1 MKLIAIPRVM
11 RLALAAPVRGE
22 PELDEATDLARHGA
36 RRAMMLVAVERL
48 MRQQVQ
54 PTERNN
60 VGRFLAWSQKA
71 SPEQRAK
78 AASTLAGAYLR
89 EPSPTRNL
97 RGPKAGRTT
106 DFGVLRRDAELCLA
120 ILAED
125 SSIAVRRAL
134 AAALADARDA
144 PREIIT
150 TLANDEPDVAAIVLA
165 HSPVLSDAEL
175 AECATFGCATVQIA
189 LARRQRLSAEV
200 AVSLA
205 ENDRREVAL
214 ALIENPAAE
223 LPPAALRRIGEHFGQ
238 DHELRDALL
247 ARAEL
252 PAALRYDLIA
262 AATGALPFSAP
273 GRGERRNERLMRDA
287 LERCAIRS
295 ARSRPPH
302 EVSDLVRHLRTTGA
316 LTTALLLR
324 ALVSGDRGFFDAA
337 AVELTGMSA
346 ERIAGFT
353 REPFGLGFAALYRRM
368 GLPGPFL
375 PPFRAALAAL
385 EDFPADHGD
394 RVLRPIVARV
404 IACCESEQSPGLPR
418 LLSLLRRLEA
428 EAALGEARAV
438 QEGAPA
444 AQAELQRGEQAALA
458 PPIIVIEPGL
468 VRMLS
473 LLRSLE
479 EEAEATLA
487 ELEAAESACEAER
500 QISDGSLAAWFQ
512 WFEALDCSPRH
523 RTLRPARLAARAA

>member
-1 MKLIAIPRVM
+1 MKLIAISRVM
-11 RLALAAPVRGE
+11 RPALAAPVLSE
-22 PELDEATDLARHGA
+22 PELTEATDLARHGA
-36 RRAMMLVAVERL
+36 RRAMMLVAIERL

-78 AASTLAGAYLR
+78 AAATLANAYLR
-89 EPSPTRNL
+89 EPSPARNA
-97 RGPKAGRTT
+97 RGAKTGRTT

-120 ILAED
+120 MLAED
-125 SSIAVRRAL
+125 ASMLVRRAL
-134 AAALADARDA
+134 ASALAGAREA

-175 AECATFGCATVQIA
+175 AECATFGCETVQIA
-189 LARRQRLSAEV
+189 LARRQSLSAEV
-200 AVSLA
+200 AVFLA
-205 ENDRREVAL
+205 ENDRREVAI
-214 ALIENPAAE
+214 ALIENPAANV
-223 LPPAALRRIGEHFGQ
+223 PPAALRRIAEHFER

-247 ARAEL
+247 ARADL

-262 AATGALPFSAP
+262 AATGALPFSAS
-273 GRGERRNERLMRDA
+273 GRGERRVERMMRDA

-295 ARSRPPH
+295 ARARPAH
-302 EVSDLVRHLRTTGA
+302 EVSDLMRRLRATGA
-316 LTTALLLR
+316 LTAALLLR

-337 AVELTGMSA
+337 AVELTGISA
-346 ERIAGFT
+346 ERISGFA
-353 REPFGLGFAALYRRM
+353 REPCGLGFAAL
-368 GLPGPFL
+368 PGQLL
-375 PPFRAALAAL
+375 PPFRAALAAI
-385 EDFPADHGD
+385 EEFPADHGD
-394 RVLRPIVARV
+394 RVLRPIVARA
-404 IACCESEQSPGLPR
+404 IAACESEQSPGLSR

-444 AQAELQRGEQAALA
+444 PRAELQRAALA

-487 ELEAAESACEAER
+487 ELEAAQSASEAER
-500 QISDGSLAAWFQ
+500 QISDGSLAVWFQ
-512 WFEALDCSPRH
+512 WFEALDCSPRN
-523 RTLRPARLAARAA
+523 RGLRPARLAARAA